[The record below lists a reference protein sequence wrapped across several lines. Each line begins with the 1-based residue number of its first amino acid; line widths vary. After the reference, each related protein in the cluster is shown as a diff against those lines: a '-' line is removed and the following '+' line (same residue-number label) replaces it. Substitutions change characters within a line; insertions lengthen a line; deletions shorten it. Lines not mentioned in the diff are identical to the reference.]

1 MMLESNKIKS
11 ISFLSLIIFLFLS
24 TNVFA
29 KKAMTFEDI
38 MKFKNIQ
45 NPQISNDGKWL
56 VYTIKYD
63 RGDGEVLIQGIDTN
77 LKYNVPRG
85 NRPVISKNSQ
95 WVAMTVLP
103 KEIDVENK
111 EKNKTSNGLA
121 IVNLQNG
128 KITNIEDVKSFS
140 ISNDSRWIFY
150 NQNLTDTKK
159 GGDKENKAVQS
170 TYNLII
176 RQLDTESEVNI
187 PDVSNYSVDS
197 SAQALAYSVYDTKGN
212 RNGLY
217 IIDLKKSSLPFKIDG
232 GSKAVYSNLQW
243 HDRNGMLGFISGFEK
258 DDEEAP
264 DSCSLNIWDLTQQRL
279 IKAVTPQSY
288 PNDWY
293 LPFVNEIS
301 WSDDAKRLFFGF
313 KPLKEKVT
321 SEKDEKYND
330 TNFYDVN
337 TIIKKAD
344 IDIWHWNDP
353 RIKTNEKNVWNKEKD
368 FVYKS
373 VYFLET
379 NSYIQLADEELPNII
394 VNDNPD
400 FAIGYNDRKY
410 LKEITWD
417 GTYFDLYAVSLKVG
431 TRKLLATRNEEL
443 GFLSPAGKFIVFY
456 RDRNWFLYDCNLDTT
471 INLTSRIN
479 NPFYDEDNDLPK
491 EPGSYGIAGWTE
503 RDDAVLIYDKYDIWK
518 FYTGRGYGYLN
529 QTAAEGRFNEISFRI
544 KNLDPDRK
552 YFNVTENLLVSGT
565 FEKLKKTGIFI
576 FDLTTLGLDKIF
588 DDDKKYTIIA
598 KAKNTGDV
606 IYYRESYDEYPDV
619 WIADSLFKK
628 YRRLTDITPEMS
640 DYYWGKTEL
649 INWRSYD
656 GDTLDG
662 FFIKPGNFNPSKKYP
677 VIVYFYEK
685 FSHLL
690 YDFNQPMINHRPCF
704 PLYTA
709 EDYILFLPDV
719 KYKIGNPGRSAINC
733 ILPGLRR
740 LFQYDFVD
748 SNSVGII
755 GHSWSG
761 YQTSYMITQTN
772 LFKAAVAGAPVGNM
786 TSAYSG
792 IRHESGL
799 ARQFQYEKQQSRIGG
814 NLWDSLDSYIR
825 NSPVFQAPN
834 VRTPLLIMFGDEDQ
848 AVPWEQ
854 GIELYLAMRRLNK
867 NCIFLQYRDEPHWPN
882 KYHNRLDYAI
892 RTKEFFDHYLLKK
905 PAPDWIINGVK
916 YKGE

>member
-1 MMLESNKIKS
+1 
-11 ISFLSLIIFLFLS
+11 
-24 TNVFA
+24 
-29 KKAMTFEDI
+29 MTFEDI
-38 MKFKNIQ
+38 MRFKNIQ
-45 NPQISNDGKWL
+45 SPQISNDGKWL

-63 RGDGEVLIQGIDTN
+63 RGDGEVVIQGVDTN

-103 KEIDVENK
+103 KEIDKENK

-121 IVNLQNG
+121 VVNLQNG

-140 ISNDSRWIFY
+140 FSNDSKWLFY
-150 NQNLTDTKK
+150 TQNFKDTYKDDYK
-159 GGDKENKAVQS
+159 DNKAIQS
-170 TYNLII
+170 IYNLII
-176 RQLDTESEVNI
+176 RQLDTESELDI
-187 PDVSNYSVDS
+187 PDVYAFSIDS
-197 SAQALAYSVYDTKGN
+197 SAQALAYSIYDSKGI

-217 IIDLKKSSLPFKIDG
+217 IIDLKKSSLPYKIDG
-232 GSKAVYSNLQW
+232 GSKTVYSNLVW
-243 HDRNGMLGFISGFEK
+243 HNRNGLLGFISGIEK
-258 DDEEAP
+258 DDEESP
-264 DSCSLNIWDLTQQRL
+264 DSCSLNIWDLTQQS
-279 IKAVTPQSY
+279 IMKAITPQSY
-288 PNDWY
+288 PEQWY
-293 LPFVNEIS
+293 LPFVNELS
-301 WSDDAKRLFFGF
+301 WSDDSKRLFFGF

-321 SEKDEKYND
+321 KEKDEKYND

-337 TIIKKAD
+337 TIIKKAE

-353 RIKTNEKNVWNKEKD
+353 RIKTNEKNVWSKEKD

-379 NSYIQLADEELPNII
+379 NRYIQLADEELPNII

-400 FAIGYNDRKY
+400 FAIGYNERKY
-410 LKEITWD
+410 LKEVTWD
-417 GTYFDLYAVSLKVG
+417 GSYFDLYAVSLKVG

-443 GFLSPAGKFIVFY
+443 AYLSPAGKFIVFFK
-456 RDRNWFLYDCNLDTT
+456 DRNWLLYDCNLDTT
-471 INLTSRIN
+471 INLTARIN
-479 NPFYDEDNDLPK
+479 NPFYNEDNDLPK

-529 QTAAEGRFNEISFRI
+529 QTAAEGRFNKISFRI

-552 YFNVTENLLVSGT
+552 YYNVTENLLVSGV
-565 FEKLKKTGIFI
+565 FEKLKKTGIFT

-588 DDDKKYTIIA
+588 DDEKRYTIIA

-628 YRRLTDITPEMS
+628 YRKLTDINPEIS
-640 DYYWGKTEL
+640 DFYWGKTEL
-649 INWRSYD
+649 ISWMSYD

-662 FFIKPGNFNPSKKYP
+662 FFIKPGNFNPNKKYP

-685 FSHLL
+685 FSHLM

-704 PLYTA
+704 PLYTS

-761 YQTSYMITQTN
+761 YQTAFMITQTN

-792 IRHESGL
+792 IRLESGL

-834 VRTPLLIMFGDEDQ
+834 AQTPLLIMFGDEDQ

-882 KYHNRLDYAI
+882 KYHNRLDYAK
-892 RTKEFFDHYLLKK
+892 RTKEFFDHHLLKK

-916 YKGE
+916 YKGD

>member
-1 MMLESNKIKS
+1 MRLKSTKIKF
-11 ISFLSLIIFLFLS
+11 ITFFNITILLILTQNLL
-24 TNVFA
+24 A
-29 KKAMTFEDI
+29 KKVLTFEDI
-38 MKFKNIQ
+38 MKFKSIH
-45 NPQISNDGKWL
+45 NPLISNDAKWL

-63 RGDGEVLIQGIDTN
+63 RGDGEVVIQEIDTN
-77 LKYNVPRG
+77 IKYNVPRG
-85 NRPVISKNSQ
+85 NQPVISKNSQ
-95 WVAMTVLP
+95 WVVMTVLP
-103 KEIDVENK
+103 KQIDVENN
-111 EKNKTSNGLA
+111 EKDKTKNGMA
-121 IVNLQNG
+121 IVNLQSGN
-128 KITNIEDVKSFS
+128 ITNFDDVRSFTLT
-140 ISNDSRWIFY
+140 NDSKWLFY
-150 NQNLTDTKK
+150 NQNFIETK
-159 GGDKENKAVQS
+159 GSEDKDKKAVKN

-176 RQLDTESEVNI
+176 RQLETESEINL
-187 PDVSNYSVDS
+187 PDVYQFSVDS
-197 SAQALAYSVYDTKGN
+197 SSQALAYAVYDPKGK

-217 IIDLKKSSLPFKIDG
+217 IIDLKKNSLPVKIDG
-232 GSKAVYSNLQW
+232 GSNSVFSNLVW
-243 HDRNGMLGFISGFEK
+243 HNRNGLLSYISGVEK
-258 DDEEAP
+258 DDQEP
-264 DSCSLNIWDLTQQRL
+264 DSCSLIIWDLTRQTL
-279 IKAVTPQSY
+279 TKAITYDSY

-293 LPFVNEIS
+293 LPFKNEIS

-313 KPLKEKVT
+313 KPIKEKLT
-321 SEKDEKYND
+321 IEKDENYND
-330 TNFYDVN
+330 TNFYDIN
-337 TIIKKAD
+337 TIIKKAE
-344 IDIWHWNDP
+344 IEIWHWNDP
-353 RIKTNEKNVWNKEKD
+353 RIKTNEKNVWRTMKD

-379 NSYIQLADEELPNII
+379 SRYLQLADEEVPNILI
-394 VNDNPD
+394 NDNPD
-400 FAIGYNDRKY
+400 FAIGYNERKY

-417 GTYFDLYAVSLKVG
+417 GSYFDLYVVSLKVG
-431 TRKLLATRNEEL
+431 TKKLIATRNEEMAH
-443 GFLSPAGKFIVFY
+443 LSPAGKYIVFY
-456 RDRNWFLYDCNLDTT
+456 RDKNWFLFDCNLDTT

-479 NPFYDEDNDLPK
+479 NPFFDEDNDLPK

-552 YFNVTENLLVSGT
+552 YYNVSENLLVSGT
-565 FEKLKKTGIFI
+565 FERLKKIGIFS

-588 DDDKKYTIIA
+588 DDEKKYSIIA
-598 KAKNTGDV
+598 KAKNTGQV
-606 IYYRESYDEYPDV
+606 IYFRESYDEYPDV
-619 WIADSLFKK
+619 WIADSLFKN
-628 YRRLTDITPEMS
+628 YRKLTDINPEMS
-640 DYYWGKTEL
+640 DFYWGKTEL
-649 INWRSYD
+649 ISWKSYS
-656 GDTLDG
+656 GDSLDG

-685 FSHLL
+685 FSHLM
-690 YDFNQPMINHRPCF
+690 YVFNQPMINHRPCF

-719 KYKIGNPGRSAINC
+719 KYKTGSPGMSAINS
-733 ILPGLRR
+733 IIPGLRK
-740 LFQYDFVD
+740 LFQYSFVD

-761 YQTSYMITQTN
+761 YQTAYMISQTN
-772 LFKAAVAGAPVGNM
+772 IFKAAVAGAPVGNM

-814 NLWDSLDSYIR
+814 TLWDSLDSYIR

-834 VRTPLLIMFGDEDQ
+834 VKTPLLIMFGDEDQ

-867 NCIFLQYRDEPHWPN
+867 NCIFLQYYNEPHWPN

>member
-1 MMLESNKIKS
+1 MKLKINRTKLIYLLSILLVLAFSN
-11 ISFLSLIIFLFLS
+11 SL
-24 TNVFA
+24 A
-29 KKAMTFEDI
+29 KKAMTFEDA
-38 MKFKNIQ
+38 MKFKQIKS
-45 NPQISNDGKWL
+45 PAISNDGKWL
-56 VYTIKYD
+56 IYSIKYE
-63 RGDGEVLIQGIDTN
+63 RGDGEVIIQGIDTN
-77 LKYNVPRG
+77 VKYNIPRG
-85 NRPVISKNSQ
+85 SKPIISENSQ

-111 EKNKTSNGLA
+111 DKDKNKNGLA
-121 IVNLQNG
+121 IVNLSSG
-128 KITNIEDVKSFS
+128 KIINIDDVKGFKL
-140 ISNDSRWIFY
+140 SNDSKWLIY
-150 NQNLTDTKK
+150 NISSTDTKK
-159 GGDKENKAVQS
+159 NPDKEQAIPNPS
-170 TYNLII
+170 NMILRNLE
-176 RQLDTESEVNI
+176 TETEINI
-187 PDVSNYSVDS
+187 PDVYNYSIDS
-197 SAQALAYSVYDTKGN
+197 ASLALAYCIYDTKGK

-217 IIDLKKSSLPFKIDG
+217 IIDLKKNSLPVKIDG
-232 GSKAVYSNLQW
+232 DEKSIYSDLTW
-243 HDRNGMLGFISGFEK
+243 HNRNGLLAFISALEN
-258 DDEEAP
+258 EEGEP
-264 DSCSLNIWDLTQQRL
+264 DSCHLNIWDLNQQRL
-279 IKAVTPQSY
+279 TKAIVPETY
-288 PNDWY
+288 PAEWY
-293 LPFVNEIS
+293 LPFSNDLS
-301 WSDDAKRLFFGF
+301 WSEDSKRLFFGL
-313 KPLKEKVT
+313 KPLKEKIQN
-321 SEKDEKYND
+321 EKDEKYTD
-330 TNFYDVN
+330 SNFYDIK
-337 TIIKKAD
+337 TILKKAEV
-344 IDIWHWNDP
+344 DIWHWNDP
-353 RIKTNEKNVWNKEKD
+353 RIKTNEKNVWKNEKD

-379 NSYIQLADEELPNII
+379 NRFIKLADEEVPNII

-410 LKEITWD
+410 LKDLTWD

-431 TRKLLATRNEEL
+431 TRKLLATRNEEMAH
-443 GFLSPAGKFIVFY
+443 LSPAGKFIVFY
-456 RDRNWFLYDCNLDTT
+456 RNKNWFLYDCNLDST
-471 INLTSRIN
+471 INLTARIN

-544 KNLDPDRK
+544 KNFDPNRR
-552 YFNVTENLLVSGT
+552 YYNVTENLLVTGY
-565 FEKLKKTGIFI
+565 FEKLKKVGIFT

-588 DDDKKYTIIA
+588 DDEKKYTLIA
-598 KAKNTGDV
+598 KAKNTGQV
-606 IYYRESYDEYPDV
+606 IYHRESYDEYPDV
-619 WIADSLFKK
+619 WIADSSFKK
-628 YRRLTDITPEMS
+628 YKKLTDIVPEIN

-649 INWRSYD
+649 ISWKSYD

-685 FSHLL
+685 FSQLM
-690 YDFNQPMINHRPCF
+690 YDFNEPYIGHRICF
-704 PLYTA
+704 PIYAA

-719 KYKIGNPGRSAINC
+719 KYKIGNPGMSAINS
-733 ILPGLRR
+733 ILSGLRR
-740 LFQYDFVD
+740 LFRFDFVD

-792 IRHESGL
+792 IRLESGL

-825 NSPVFQAPN
+825 NSPIFQAPN
-834 VRTPLLIMFGDEDQ
+834 IKTPLLIMFGDEDQ
-848 AVPWEQ
+848 AVPWQQ

-882 KYHNRLDYAI
+882 KFHNRLDYAI
-892 RTKEFFDHYLLKK
+892 KTKEFFDHYLLKK
-905 PAPDWIINGVK
+905 PAPNWMTEGVK
-916 YKGE
+916 YKGD